1 MKIAVV
7 SSKVIG
13 QTDLLLSNVAAEL
26 ESDGVRLSGVVK
38 VLGRD
43 ENRDHHCDMDLRVL
57 PDGPEIRITQSLGEG
72 SKGCR
77 LNPAAIAEAVAAT
90 EQVGASDA
98 DIFILN
104 KFGPQEAEGRG
115 FCDAIA
121 TALESGTPVLV
132 GVGGGCREALDA
144 FVDGMAEVLEPEPI
158 AIQQW
163 CQAAIAQGTAA

>member
-7 SSKVIG
+7 SSKTIG
-13 QTDLLLSNVAAEL
+13 QTDLLLSNAAAEL

-38 VLGRD
+38 ILGSD
-43 ENRDHHCDMDLRVL
+43 EDRDHHCDMDLRVL
-57 PDGPEIRITQSLGEG
+57 PNGPEIRITQSLGEG
-72 SKGCR
+72 AKGCR

-90 EQVGASDA
+90 EQVGASNVDM
-98 DIFILN
+98 FILN

-121 TALESGTPVLV
+121 SALENDTPVLV
-132 GVGGGCREALDA
+132 GVGGGSRDALDA
-144 FVDGMAEVLEPEPI
+144 FVDGMAEVLPPEAE

-163 CQAAIAQGTAA
+163 CKAALA

>member
-7 SSKVIG
+7 SSKTIG
-13 QTDLLLSNVAAEL
+13 QTDLLISNAAEAL

-38 VLGRD
+38 ILDSEKAG
-43 ENRDHHCDMDLRVL
+43 DHHCDMDLRVL
-57 PDGPEIRITQSLGEG
+57 PNGPEIRITQSLGEG

-90 EQVGASDA
+90 ERVEASEIDM
-98 DIFILN
+98 FILN

-121 TALESGTPVLV
+121 SALENGTPVLV
-132 GVGGGCREALDA
+132 GVGGGSRDALDA
-144 FVDGMAEVLEPEPI
+144 FVDGMAEVLPPEAD

-163 CQAAIAQGTAA
+163 CKAALA